1 MSIIQQIREKY
12 AAVGFG
18 AIALSLIAFI
28 LMDAGKRGSGG
39 NVTAGDAIGEVNGVN
54 ISYGQF
60 MDKAK
65 QAERMYEQRGQVI
78 DESTRQQIYTENWR
92 SMVEDELMNQERS
105 KLGLMVTDKEFNDLL
120 YGQNAPEDLKRAFT
134 DPKT

>member
-28 LMDAGKRGSGG
+28 LMDAGKRGRGA
-39 NVTAGDAIGEVNGVN
+39 NVSVNDALGEVNGVN

-60 MDKAK
+60 MEKAK
-65 QAERMYEQRGQVI
+65 QTERMF
-78 DESTRQQIYTENWR
+78 S
-92 SMVEDELMNQERS
+92 
-105 KLGLMVTDKEFNDLL
+105 
-120 YGQNAPEDLKRAFT
+120 
-134 DPKT
+134 